1 MRLFLGGPPSSFL
14 FPFFFLRKR
23 EREREDKNTLFAR
36 NNNNN
41 NSSARTIHDLSYG
54 SREREC
60 VCVCVCVHACV
71 CKHAQKWT
79 MIFLKRE
86 FRERLILSSSL
97 KKSIRWGSS
106 SLFFRPCPQGTRWR
120 IFLASGEERNE
131 FAFFSQ
137 KIVKKNKKK
146 EAREEESSLLM
157 CVSLFSFEEF
167 RYTNNK

>member
-23 EREREDKNTLFAR
+23 EREDKNTLFAR

-41 NSSARTIHDLSYG
+41 NNNNSARTIHDLSYG
-54 SREREC
+54 SRERENA
-60 VCVCVCVHACV
+60 CVCVCVHACV

-97 KKSIRWGSS
+97 KKSIRWGFFVSFLSS
-106 SLFFRPCPQGTRWR
+106 VSSGDKVANFFGKWR
-120 IFLASGEERNE
+120 
-131 FAFFSQ
+131 
-137 KIVKKNKKK
+137 
-146 EAREEESSLLM
+146 RED
-157 CVSLFSFEEF
+157 
-167 RYTNNK
+167 